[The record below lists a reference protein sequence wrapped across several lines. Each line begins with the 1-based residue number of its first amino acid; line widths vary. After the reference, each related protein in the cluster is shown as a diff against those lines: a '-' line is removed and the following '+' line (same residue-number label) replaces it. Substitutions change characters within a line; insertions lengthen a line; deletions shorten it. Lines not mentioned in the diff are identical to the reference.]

1 MARRC
6 FSLWLVGLAGLLLV
20 GSLTGTPLQA
30 QDRGAPRFGPLTS
43 DDARAGKAS
52 ERGRLWSLATL
63 PFDRFE
69 ARYGVEADSAWAT
82 HLRRGLLRL
91 PGCAAALVSADGL
104 ALTSA
109 DCVRK
114 HRAAGRIDAP
124 VTADRP
130 SDEQS
135 LPGLHVDRLLDA
147 ETVTAR
153 VDSAER
159 DTTSEQAVAAVQE
172 RLQSAAG
179 PDQRVEVVAEAGGQV
194 HVAYTYR
201 RYDDVRLA
209 FLPGPTV
216 SRFGGAEAAM
226 AYPRQALDA
235 ALIRVYTTNGD
246 PLSVD
251 HFFEV
256 PTQDVRPGDAIFAAG
271 PARKTHRAE
280 SADQLAARRDL
291 VLRNR
296 RDVLDTWV
304 QSTRAFLDTAG
315 SAQQVLRA
323 ALRAGERAQKRVQTR
338 LEALRHDSIT
348 TRLQRRD
355 RRLRDTLRRDPAL
368 QRRYGGV
375 LNRLA
380 ALQESKRRLA
390 SAHRAF
396 GTFGAR
402 ACGSR
407 TFQRMVRALRAD
419 TTEGVRAPAPIDDA
433 SRPPAVETALLADRL
448 RRVREHLQSDSAAV
462 RRLLDGQSPS
472 ERAASIVDASVLAES
487 DYAPDG
493 TPIVPPDDP
502 AAAVADVIGPRV
514 RSFYAEWERLM
525 RTERRLTARL
535 ARARRTVDAA
545 PVRGGGDRVL
555 RLTDGRA
562 LGYPYNGTMAP
573 PFTTLYGL
581 YGQSQS
587 FEGDSA
593 WALPARWHRSSTDLD
608 RSVPLN
614 LAVSTDPAV
623 QTDGAPLLNK
633 YLEIVGVSIGT
644 NVQGVAGEYLFLP
657 QRMRTVGVDLR
668 GLRQSLQAV
677 YDAEGLVDE
686 LFGDTVSRSGQRQ

>member
-1 MARRC
+1 M
-6 FSLWLVGLAGLLLV
+6 VGLAGLLLV
-20 GSLTGTPLQA
+20 GALTGTPLQA
-30 QDRGAPRFGPLTS
+30 QDRGAPQFGPITL
-43 DDARAGKAS
+43 DDTQAGEAS
-52 ERGRLWSLATL
+52 GMGRLWSLATL

-69 ARYGVEADSAWAT
+69 ERYGVEADSAWAT

-91 PGCAAALVSADGL
+91 PDCAAALVSADGL

-109 DCVRK
+109 DCVQK
-114 HRAAGRIDAP
+114 YWETERADSP
-124 VTADRP
+124 VTADQP
-130 SDEQS
+130 SDEQT
-135 LPGLHVDRLLDA
+135 LPGLYVDRLVDA
-147 ETVTAR
+147 ATVTAQ
-153 VDSAER
+153 VDRAER

-172 RLQSAAG
+172 RLQSAAE
-179 PDQRVEVVAEAGGQV
+179 PDQRVEVEAEAGGQAY
-194 HVAYTYR
+194 VAYTYR

-216 SRFGGAEAAM
+216 SSFGGAEAAT
-226 AYPRQALDA
+226 AYPRQALGA
-235 ALIRVYTTNGD
+235 ALIRVYTTDGA

-251 HFFEV
+251 HFFEA

-271 PARKTHRAE
+271 PAYETHRGE
-280 SADQLAARRDL
+280 SADQLLARRDL
-291 VLRNR
+291 VLPNR

-304 QSTRAFLDTAG
+304 RSTRAFLDTAG
-315 SAQQVLRA
+315 SAQQTLRA
-323 ALRAGERAQKRVQTR
+323 ALRAGERARKRVQTR

-355 RRLRDTLRRDPAL
+355 QRLRDTLRRDSTL

-375 LNRLA
+375 LDSLA
-380 ALQESKRRLA
+380 ALQESKQRLA

-396 GTFGAR
+396 GMFEAR
-402 ACGSR
+402 AYGSR
-407 TFQRMVRALRAD
+407 TFQRLVRAFRED
-419 TTEGVRAPAPIDDA
+419 TTDGARAFQPVGGAPRPA
-433 SRPPAVETALLADRL
+433 AVETALLADRL
-448 RRVREHLQSDSAAV
+448 RRVQEHLQSDSAAV
-462 RRLLDGQSPS
+462 RRLLNGQSPG
-472 ERAASIVDASVLAES
+472 ERAASIVDASVLADP

-493 TPIVPPDDP
+493 AQIVPPDDL

-514 RSFYAEWERLM
+514 RSFYDEWDRLM
-525 RTERRLTARL
+525 RTERRLNARL
-535 ARARRTVDAA
+535 ARARRTVDVA

-593 WALPARWHRSSTDLD
+593 WALPARWRRSSTDLD

-644 NVQGVAGEYLFLP
+644 NVQGGAGEYLFLP

-668 GLRQSLQAV
+668 GLRQSLRAV

>member
-1 MARRC
+1 M
-6 FSLWLVGLAGLLLV
+6 VGLAGLLLV
-20 GSLTGTPLQA
+20 GALTGTPLQA
-30 QDRGAPRFGPLTS
+30 QDRGAPQFGPITL
-43 DDARAGKAS
+43 DDTQAGEAS
-52 ERGRLWSLATL
+52 GMGRLWSLATL

-69 ARYGVEADSAWAT
+69 ERYGVEADSAWAT

-91 PGCAAALVSADGL
+91 PDCAAALVSADGL

-109 DCVRK
+109 DCVQK
-114 HRAAGRIDAP
+114 YWETERADSP
-124 VTADRP
+124 VTADQP
-130 SDEQS
+130 SDEQT
-135 LPGLHVDRLLDA
+135 LPGLYVDRLVDA
-147 ETVTAR
+147 VTVTAQ
-153 VDSAER
+153 VDRAER

-172 RLQSAAG
+172 RLQSAAE
-179 PDQRVEVVAEAGGQV
+179 PDQRVEVEAEAGGQAY
-194 HVAYTYR
+194 VAYTYR

-216 SRFGGAEAAM
+216 SSFGGAEAAT
-226 AYPRQALDA
+226 AYPRQALGA
-235 ALIRVYTTNGD
+235 ALIRVYTTDGA

-251 HFFEV
+251 HFFEA

-271 PARKTHRAE
+271 PAYEIHRGE
-280 SADQLAARRDL
+280 SADQLLARRDL
-291 VLRNR
+291 VLPNR

-315 SAQQVLRA
+315 SAQQTLRA
-323 ALRAGERAQKRVQTR
+323 ALRAGERARKRVQTR

-355 RRLRDTLRRDPAL
+355 QRLRDTLRRDSTL

-375 LNRLA
+375 LDSLA
-380 ALQESKRRLA
+380 ALQESKQRLA

-396 GTFGAR
+396 GMFEAR
-402 ACGSR
+402 AYGSR
-407 TFQRMVRALRAD
+407 TFQRLVRAFRED
-419 TTEGVRAPAPIDDA
+419 TTDGARAFQPVGGAPRPA
-433 SRPPAVETALLADRL
+433 AVETALLADRL
-448 RRVREHLQSDSAAV
+448 RRVQEHLQSDSAAV
-462 RRLLDGQSPS
+462 RRLLNGQSPG
-472 ERAASIVDASVLAES
+472 ERAASIVDASVLADP

-493 TPIVPPDDP
+493 AQIVPPDDL

-514 RSFYAEWERLM
+514 RSFYDEWDRLM

-535 ARARRTVDAA
+535 ARVRRTVDPT

-593 WALPARWHRSSTDLD
+593 WALPARWRRSSTDLD

-644 NVQGVAGEYLFLP
+644 NVQGGAGEYLFLP

-668 GLRQSLQAV
+668 GLRQSLRAV